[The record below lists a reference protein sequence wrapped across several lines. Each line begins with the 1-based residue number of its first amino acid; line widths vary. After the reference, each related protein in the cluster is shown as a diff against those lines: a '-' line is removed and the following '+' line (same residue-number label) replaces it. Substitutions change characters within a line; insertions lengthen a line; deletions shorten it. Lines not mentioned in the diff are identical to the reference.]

1 MALIFYKWFLISF
14 LQFWSPLQV
23 GFDSNHLLIK
33 KAHPFHVSVTEINH
47 NAKDKTLE
55 ISCKIFTDDFED
67 VLTKN
72 YKSKVDLVHPTDK
85 PAMDKLVNDYISNH
99 LLVKADDKNAMMNY
113 IGFEVEAEAV
123 YVYLQVNNIALL
135 KKAEVTCTILHDMY
149 TDQTEIIHVIVNG
162 NRKSVKIDYP
172 AKQASFQF

>member
-14 LQFWSPLQV
+14 LQLWSQQQN
-23 GFDSNHLLIK
+23 GFDSNHLFSEIL
-33 KAHPFHVSVTEINH
+33 HPFHVSVTEINH

-67 VLTKN
+67 ALNKK
-72 YKSKVDLVHPTDK
+72 YKAKIDLVHPTDK
-85 PAMDKLVNDYISNH
+85 PAMDKLVRDYIGNH
-99 LLVKADDKNAMMNY
+99 LSIKADDKNTVMNY

-123 YVYLQVNNIALL
+123 YVYLQVNDIAAL
-135 KKAEVTCTILHDMY
+135 KKTEVTCTILHDMY
-149 TDQTEIIHVIVNG
+149 TDQTEIVHVIVNG

-172 AKQASFQF
+172 LSQAMFQF

>member
-14 LQFWSPLQV
+14 LQIWSPLKD
-23 GFDSNHLLIK
+23 GFDPNHLFLENP
-33 KAHPFHVSVTEINH
+33 HPFHVSVTEINH

-67 VLTKN
+67 ALAKK
-72 YKSKVDLVHPTDK
+72 YKTAVDLVHPKDK
-85 PAMDKLVNDYISNH
+85 PAMDKLVSDYISNH
-99 LLVKADDKNAMMNY
+99 ISIKADDKNIIMDY

-123 YVYLQVNNIALL
+123 YVYLQVNDVPSL
-135 KKAEVTCTILHDMY
+135 KKANVTNTILHDLF

-162 NRKSVKIDYP
+162 NRKSMKIDYP
-172 AKQASFQF
+172 VSQAMFQF